1 MQKTPSAFDIVAF
14 GVINFGVDLPIE
26 LLFDMS
32 PDDLL
37 YQALMKAWKDK
48 EEREDRRNALLCC
61 IIANVQ
67 GNKTKVE
74 DFMPKTSK
82 TIEETESELKANLMK
97 YNAVA
102 ESIK

>member
-1 MQKTPSAFDIVAF
+1 MSKVPSAFDIVAF

-26 LLFDMS
+26 LLFEMS
-32 PDDLL
+32 PSDPL
-37 YQALMKAWKDK
+37 YQALMRAWKDK

-67 GNKTKVE
+67 GNKTTVE
-74 DFMPKTSK
+74 DFMPKSK
-82 TIEETESELKANLMK
+82 TSDDKEAEIKANLMK